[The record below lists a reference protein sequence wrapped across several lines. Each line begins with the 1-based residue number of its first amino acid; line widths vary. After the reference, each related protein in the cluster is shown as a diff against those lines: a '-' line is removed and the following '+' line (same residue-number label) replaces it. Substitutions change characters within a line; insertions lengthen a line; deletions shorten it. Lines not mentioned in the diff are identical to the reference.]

1 MSKLIIVSNRL
12 PLNITIENN
21 DLLISSSSG
30 GLATGMSS
38 VHSQA
43 GSLWIGWSGIDEE
56 RLDDNLKKKIHDE
69 IINENCASVTLTQN
83 DVEDFYYGL
92 SNKTLWPLFHY
103 FTEFSTFDNNQ
114 WDSYK
119 KVNQKFADVVISNLS
134 DGDRVW
140 IHDYQLMLLPSMIR
154 KIKPNVTI
162 GFFLHIPFPSYEIFR
177 IFPWREELLK
187 GVLGSDLI
195 GFHTY
200 DYERHFMSSVKRLLR
215 LNINFNQ
222 IDFNNRNITVD
233 TFPMGIDY
241 DKFWNAAQNHDKLKN
256 NQISD
261 LQKQLNL
268 HIDSSPSNKLILSI
282 DRLDY
287 TKGVVNRIKAFDI
300 FLETYPEYKEKV
312 RLVMLAVPSRSD
324 VPQYKR
330 LKRQTDEIVGRVN
343 GKFSTVN
350 WTPIWYF
357 YRSMSFNN
365 LIDLYRSS
373 DVAMI
378 TPVRDGMN
386 LVAKE
391 YISTRIF
398 KKGVLILSEMAG
410 ASQEM
415 NEAILVNPNDLN
427 LLANSIKKA
436 VEMPVSEQI
445 TRNSILQKRLKRYNV
460 HKWANDFMNSLI
472 KTENEVHSVK
482 SVSIGVKEH
491 SKIISDFKKATNK
504 LLFFDYDGTL
514 VDFNINPDLAVPSKK
529 ILRHL
534 EMLSKLSNTHLVI
547 NSGRDE
553 KFLDKHFGDLNI
565 SLIAEHGYKIKL
577 KDENEWSKNGLIKNE
592 WMNHILPLLEGF
604 MDRTPGSFIEK
615 KEASIAWHYR
625 KSPPELAEKRVVEL
639 NTLLSSL
646 IPDEL
651 HIHNGKK
658 ILEVKNSR
666 INKGFAASKLVDKN
680 HDFIFAVGDDITDEY
695 LFEELPERSY
705 TIKVGSKNT
714 CAKYNIANI
723 NKVHEMIQD
732 FL

>member
-12 PLNITIENN
+12 PLNITVEN
-21 DLLISSSSG
+21 DAFSVSASSG
-30 GLATGMSS
+30 GLATGMRS
-38 VHSQA
+38 VHDK
-43 GSLWIGWSGIDEE
+43 GDSLWIGWSGIEE
-56 RLDDNLKKKIHDE
+56 ENLNLNLNKKINNQLV
-69 IINENCASVTLTQN
+69 NENCASVSLTKTEVN
-83 DVEDFYYGL
+83 DFYYGL

-114 WDSYK
+114 WESYK
-119 KVNQKFADVVISNLS
+119 KVNQKFADIVISNLS

-140 IHDYQLMLLPSMIR
+140 VHDYQLMLLPSMIR
-154 KIKPNVTI
+154 KMNPNVTI

-177 IFPWREELLK
+177 IFPWREELLN

-222 IDFNNRNITVD
+222 IVLDDRNVTVD

-241 DKFWNAAQNHDKLKN
+241 DKFWNAAQNHHKLKN
-256 NQISD
+256 NQVSD

-268 HIDSSPSNKLILSI
+268 HIDALPSNKLILSI

-287 TKGVVNRIKAFDI
+287 TKGIVNRILAFEI
-300 FLETYPEYKEKV
+300 FLETYPQYKEKV

-324 VPQYKR
+324 VPQYKK

-357 YRSMSFNN
+357 YRSMSFDN
-365 LIDLYRSS
+365 LIDLYTSS
-373 DVAMI
+373 DIAMI

-391 YISTRIF
+391 YVSTRIF

-427 LLANSIKKA
+427 SLANSIKKA
-436 VEMPVSEQI
+436 VEMPINDQI
-445 TRNSILQKRLKRYNV
+445 TRNNILQKRLKRYNI
-460 HKWANDFMNSLI
+460 HKWANDFMSSLL
-472 KTENEVHSVK
+472 KTEIQSDSIK
-482 SVSIGVKEH
+482 SIVIGIKENKKIVS
-491 SKIISDFKKATNK
+491 SFKNAKNR

-514 VDFNINPDLAVPSKK
+514 VDFNINPALAKPSNK
-529 ILRHL
+529 ILKYL
-534 EMLSKLSNTHLVI
+534 EKLSMIPDTHVVI

-553 KFLDKHFGDLNI
+553 FFLERYFGNYNI
-565 SLIAEHGYKIKL
+565 SLIAEHGYKYKL
-577 KDENEWSKNGLIKNE
+577 RGENKWSKNGLIKNE

-604 MDRTPGSFIEK
+604 YDRTPGSFIEK
-615 KEASIAWHYR
+615 KEASIVWHYR

-646 IPDEL
+646 ISDEL
-651 HIHNGKK
+651 QILNGNK

-666 INKGFAASKLVDKN
+666 INKGFAANKIVEKK
-680 HDFIFAVGDDITDEY
+680 HDFIFAIGDDSTDEY
-695 LFEELPERSY
+695 LFEELPER
-705 TIKVGSKNT
+705 TFTVKVGTKNT
-714 CAKYNIANI
+714 VAKYNISSI
-723 NKVHEMIQD
+723 KKVHEMIKD
-732 FL
+732 FI